1 MKRLLTGLFFAL
13 ILVILGVF
21 PGIAIGVSE
30 WIGVQSPANLVFLVV
45 IFLLIV
51 RVFMMDQQLSKLR
64 QQVTNTVQRVAIDEL
79 EEKKDH

>member
-1 MKRLLTGLFFAL
+1 M
-13 ILVILGVF
+13 
-21 PGIAIGVSE
+21 
-30 WIGVQSPANLVFLVV
+30 QSPANLVFLVV